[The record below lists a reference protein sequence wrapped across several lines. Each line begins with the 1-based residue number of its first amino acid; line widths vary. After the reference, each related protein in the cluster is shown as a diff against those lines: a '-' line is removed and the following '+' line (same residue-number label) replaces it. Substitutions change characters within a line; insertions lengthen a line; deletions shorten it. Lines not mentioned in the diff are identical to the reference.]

1 VYDNFVN
8 EQAELKNT
16 FQNLCEE
23 LVSLRKKLRQIKVYC
38 DYLSFELEKLEA
50 GEKMLSTERTF
61 LLEAYVPKGS
71 EEAVE
76 QALCDVTGACYYEF
90 SDPDEEENP
99 PTLMNNPNLLSS
111 FETITNTYSPPN
123 SREMDPTAIMA
134 LFYSVFLGFIM
145 ADIGYGLVMTL
156 ACGWFYLKT
165 ERKTG
170 FKQICGVFAVGG
182 IFSIIWGLLFN
193 SFFGLSLS
201 FMPTLLPD
209 AQRDMWSLAGISV
222 PSVLIISMLLG
233 TAQLFA
239 GYVCL
244 AVQYIRKGNVLDG
257 IFKGVTWAVFSIGIA
272 LLIVGFVDE
281 FGVPSLATVGGI
293 VAAVGLVAAILTAG
307 RGEKILGKFTKG
319 FGAAYGII
327 NYVSD
332 ILSYARLY
340 GLMLSGAV
348 IAQIVSQYAVGFI
361 TSGNFILAILGIIL
375 MLVGHVFNLAMSL
388 LSAYIHDA
396 RLQYVEFYG
405 KFFEGE
411 GELFTPL
418 GSNHKYVYIK

>member
-1 VYDNFVN
+1 
-8 EQAELKNT
+8 
-16 FQNLCEE
+16 
-23 LVSLRKKLRQIKVYC
+23 
-38 DYLSFELEKLEA
+38 
-50 GEKMLSTERTF
+50 
-61 LLEAYVPKGS
+61 
-71 EEAVE
+71 
-76 QALCDVTGACYYEF
+76 
-90 SDPDEEENP
+90 
-99 PTLMNNPNLLSS
+99 
-111 FETITNTYSPPN
+111 
-123 SREMDPTAIMA
+123 
-134 LFYSVFLGFIM
+134 
-145 ADIGYGLVMTL
+145 
-156 ACGWFYLKT
+156 
-165 ERKTG
+165 
-170 FKQICGVFAVGG
+170 
-182 IFSIIWGLLFN
+182 
-193 SFFGLSLS
+193 
-201 FMPTLLPD
+201 
-209 AQRDMWSLAGISV
+209 
-222 PSVLIISMLLG
+222 MLLG

-257 IFKGVTWAVFSIGIA
+257 IFKGATWAVFSIGIA